1 MKFIHCADLHLDS
14 KMESNLT
21 REKAKERRDE
31 LMQTFIQMI
40 NYGRDKKVKAIIIAG
55 DMFDTSKNTQVRIKR
70 RVLEQIKEASDI
82 DFIYLRGNHDR
93 VDFFENLDDKPSNLF
108 TFTKDWS
115 FVEYDN
121 ISIYA
126 CELSKDTKDSIYSSL
141 SLKEDRVNIVAL
153 HGQESKYLVP
163 DNGEIINLTLLQN
176 KNIDYLAL
184 GHIHQYKY
192 EKLDNR
198 GYYCYSGCLEGRGF
212 DEIGKKGF
220 VLLEVIDNKIVHEFI
235 PFAKREFHEVKIE
248 LSGYVSEVDVSNKI
262 NDYIKDIP
270 SKDLVKLI
278 LHGEIDEESDFET
291 EYILNQLKDKYFYIK
306 MYNETEFNIK
316 YEKYTNDISL
326 KGEFIRLIHESD
338 LEEKEKKAIILTG
351 LKAIEGREIEL

>member
-70 RVLEQIKEASDI
+70 RVLEQIKKASDI

-126 CELSKDTKDSIYSSL
+126 CELSKDTKDSLYSSL